1 MEGKKNNLLEALRY
15 AGKNKP
21 VFPCKIDKTPLT
33 ERGFKDATTDID
45 QIKSW
50 WIEHPTA
57 SIGMPTG
64 PASGVWVMD
73 IDIPD
78 GEQSLADLKKQ
89 NGEIPATLVQMTG
102 SGGRQYFFQWPQ
114 NGTQIKNSA
123 SKISKDIDIRGDGGY
138 VIVPPSGHP
147 SGNRYK
153 WISSHSIAPAPPW
166 LLGLVATSPHPPKI
180 APVFTGITSYG
191 QRALADELLAVAI
204 APEGSRNDQLNK
216 SAFNLGQLIAGGHLN
231 IGSVEAALRT
241 AAIGAGLKESESQK
255 TISSGIKSGMKY
267 PRGPHNDPDDFS
279 YFNGQNGQNGQQA
292 KSTDTTDIDGQPTD
306 NQRTTTDTGVQNG
319 QNGQNG
325 QPKMN
330 PSETDLKNAVKAWIL
345 MDKRAFRIQD
355 IYNDLNIKNRQQKK
369 NVSDYLAKFCS
380 EGLIER
386 ANGQRGVFSYNNTEC
401 IYIELIDRVC
411 TYGTKENTCVKN
423 LVNLPLGLE
432 TLGIQVMPGNIIVV
446 AGESNA
452 GKTSILLNIVYDNL
466 KTLSPE
472 NGKYETIHYFSS
484 EMGPQELS
492 TRVSAFKKP
501 ISLWSGMKAIERTSL
516 FHQVID
522 PCGLNIIDFM
532 EVHNEFYLVG
542 EWIRCIH
549 EKLKDGVC
557 VIALQKKS
565 GSDFGRSGEI
575 SLEKPRLYLSI
586 SEVIKGYSS
595 CKIVKAKNY
604 TGERNPNGLE
614 KDFRITKKGSY
625 LEELTDWRYVRQI
638 ERKKLN
644 AKYELMVQ
652 QEENNFIE
660 QSIPGDET
668 AYEFFVDG
676 IKRRV
681 TLRQV
686 RQWREAFQGIDVDAI
701 LKELAYDSFEKPFLT
716 ERNWFWQV
724 SGILG
729 KRYKESGE

>member
-1 MEGKKNNLLEALRY
+1 MEGKSNLLEALRY
-15 AGKNKP
+15 AAKNKP
-21 VFPCKIDKTPLT
+21 VFPCKIDKSPLT

-50 WIEHPTA
+50 WEEHPAA

-64 PASGVWVMD
+64 PTTGVWVMD
-73 IDIPD
+73 IDLPD
-78 GEQSLADLKKQ
+78 GEQSLDDLVKLH
-89 NGEIPATLVQMTG
+89 GEIPSTLVQKTG

-123 SKISKDIDIRGDGGY
+123 SKIAKDIDIRGAGGY

-153 WISSHSIAPAPPW
+153 WISSHSLAPAPPW
-166 LLGLVATSPHPPKI
+166 LLDLVATSSQPPRVS
-180 APVFTGITSYG
+180 PLFTGITSYG

-204 APEGSRNDQLNK
+204 AHEGSRNDQLNK
-216 SAFNLGQLIAGGHLN
+216 SAFNLGQLVAGGHLD

-255 TISSGIKSGMKY
+255 TISSGLKSGMQY
-267 PRGPHNDPDDFS
+267 PRGPHDNPDDFS
-279 YFNGQNGQNGQQA
+279 CFNGQNGQNGQPV
-292 KSTDTTDIDGQPTD
+292 KSTDTTDNDGQPTD

-325 QPKMN
+325 QPKIN
-330 PSETDLKNAVKAWIL
+330 PSESDLKNAVKAWIL

-369 NVSDYLAKFCS
+369 NVSDYLSKFCL

-386 ANGQRGVFSYNNTEC
+386 SNGQRGVFSYNNTEC

-501 ISLWSGMKAIERTSL
+501 IALWSGMKAIERTSL

-625 LEELTDWRYVRQI
+625 LEELTDWRYVRQT

-652 QEENNFIE
+652 REENNFIE

-676 IKRRV
+676 VKRRV

-686 RQWREAFQGIDVDAI
+686 RQWREAFEGIDVDLI
-701 LKELAYDSFEKPFLT
+701 LQELAYDSFEKPFLT
-716 ERNWFWQV
+716 ERNWFWQI

-729 KRYKESGE
+729 KRHKESGE